1 MNYRFPLEV
10 KLNLSTPLPVSFA
23 FDDDPKTFTHPL
35 AHTPDPLKC
44 PSMQQELWLRAQSQV
59 LASLEAVCAMRAA
72 TSHPLPTPP
81 SQHDLK
87 RALTSSD
94 GPGQAHGIPSSP
106 RPAHLRTRTPNNTLN
121 SSPVFPHN
129 RGHLLHLKKM
139 QTNTALP
146 RAPGTS
152 TNRVKASRSHQEL
165 HKELAAGP
173 QEGRGLLVCCKPE
186 LQMVLE
192 RRKREQA
199 QKEEGERDRSPLE
212 QVLLQR
218 QQRHQER
225 EKEQEEKIRDEIQ
238 LLEFV

>member
-1 MNYRFPLEV
+1 MHSGETQSLHSSPCL
-10 KLNLSTPLPVSFA
+10 FA

-106 RPAHLRTRTPNNTLN
+106 RPAHLRTRTANNTLN

-129 RGHLLHLKKM
+129 RENADKHS
-139 QTNTALP
+139 TAESP
-146 RAPGTS
+146 WNVNNP
-152 TNRVKASRSHQEL
+152 VKASRSHQEL
-165 HKELAAGP
+165 HKEL
-173 QEGRGLLVCCKPE
+173 LLAHKNFCSGTS
-186 LQMVLE
+186 VL
-192 RRKREQA
+192 
-199 QKEEGERDRSPLE
+199 
-212 QVLLQR
+212 
-218 QQRHQER
+218 
-225 EKEQEEKIRDEIQ
+225 
-238 LLEFV
+238 